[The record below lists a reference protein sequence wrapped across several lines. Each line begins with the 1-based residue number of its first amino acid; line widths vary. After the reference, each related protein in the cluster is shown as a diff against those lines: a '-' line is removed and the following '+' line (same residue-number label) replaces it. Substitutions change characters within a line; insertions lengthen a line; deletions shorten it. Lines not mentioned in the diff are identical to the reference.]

1 MTQKDPQQA
10 HGRVNQ
16 TKVDGQYLTAEE
28 LLEKLEINLQPK
40 KENKWLSFKSRKQ
53 KEADGEVTRLIA
65 RAKTAKRATE
75 ASESANPSQ
84 AKQEPEHATTRAFD
98 QQSQRAHAWFER
110 SEDKEGQEPEQAER
124 RPQPTAAQSTN
135 SQSTKESA
143 RQETRDLSN
152 GAAGEAAASSE
163 SLAAWPMPRFDQ
175 AANEE
180 SAVEQ
185 VEAEGLSAEE
195 RTGQSVAPSKG
206 SGAASTDEAVAQAA
220 TSASQQQ
227 PSDNETTGSA
237 SQKHSSDNQALVR
250 GSFWL
255 SLGNI
260 VSRLLGAAF
269 ILPWLAMLG
278 AAANQA
284 NALFSQGYNIYG
296 ILLSVATFGFPSAIS
311 KVMAQLIAKEDED
324 GLWSLTKQSLQI
336 GTLLGIVFAA
346 LLYVAAPLLSNGN
359 ANVVPVLHSLAP
371 AVLVFPAMSMVRGIF
386 QGHQLMHIS
395 ALSEIVEQVGRIIY
409 LLLATWVVLG
419 HDSSNWTGAVVQ
431 ATFAA
436 FIGALFAI
444 AVLAYGWVRYQKLL
458 HPRKSVEN
466 GSLVYQKK
474 VKTKANLLSFLKPDK
489 AQSLVLDILK
499 ESWPF
504 VIIGAS
510 TNLFLFV
517 DQYSFFPLMKAFFHT
532 NADNLQVQFA
542 LFSANPNKLVMIV
555 ISFATS
561 IAATALPILAAKK
574 AAGEGVALKQQLLAT
589 LQLTALV
596 LLPSALGMYAISDVL
611 YKFFYPIDSTAQAG
625 IYLLQFSALLTIV
638 MALFMLLA
646 FVLQALS
653 EGKVVMRAFG
663 YGLLIKVVSQVPLIF
678 LFQGMGALIATGLGL
693 GWSLYAMLAF
703 LAKHYALSFRSMRKT
718 LLLAYLA
725 SAAMAI
731 LAYFTAKF
739 SASFLL
745 SANSKLGAGL
755 ATFLAVM
762 VGAGALV
769 YLYKRFGLL
778 RQVLNRGRI

>member
-1 MTQKDPQQA
+1 MTQKDSNQT

-16 TKVDGQYLTAEE
+16 TEVDGEYLTAEE
-28 LLEKLEINLQPK
+28 LLAKLEINLQPK
-40 KENKWLSFKSRKQ
+40 KKSKLASMFTRK
-53 KEADGEVTRLIA
+53 KEKEEDAEIRQLVSRGQYLRDEYDLDEK
-65 RAKTAKRATE
+65 KT
-75 ASESANPSQ
+75 
-84 AKQEPEHATTRAFD
+84 KQ
-98 QQSQRAHAWFER
+98 WFEKPEKEK
-110 SEDKEGQEPEQAER
+110 SDSQKLEKKPLTGDGLSSTHLSKADLTDENQVKEGQDRSSLTADAIEELAET
-124 RPQPTAAQSTN
+124 PSEL
-135 SQSTKESA
+135 ES
-143 RQETRDLSN
+143 
-152 GAAGEAAASSE
+152 
-163 SLAAWPMPRFDQ
+163 
-175 AANEE
+175 
-180 SAVEQ
+180 VEQ
-185 VEAEGLSAEE
+185 TEAEGQTAEVSE
-195 RTGQSVAPSKG
+195 KTA
-206 SGAASTDEAVAQAA
+206 AVATPAA
-220 TSASQQQ
+220 YPATNTVL
-227 PSDNETTGSA
+227 SDEEKA
-237 SQKHSSDNQALVR
+237 AHQKNKDDQALVR

-260 VSRLLGAAF
+260 ISRLLGAAF

-336 GTLLGIVFAA
+336 GTLLGLFFAV
-346 LLYVAAPLLSNGN
+346 LLYVSAPLLSNGN

-395 ALSEIVEQVGRIIY
+395 ALSEIVEQIGRIIY
-409 LLLATWVVLG
+409 LLVATWIVLG
-419 HDSSNWTGAVVQ
+419 HDASNWTGAVVQ

-444 AVLAYGWVRYQKLL
+444 AVLAYGWVRYKDLL
-458 HPRKSVEN
+458 HPRKPMD
-466 GSLVYQKK
+466 GSLVYQPKQK
-474 VKTKANLLSFLKPDK
+474 SKAKANLLSFLKPDK
-489 AQSLVLDILK
+489 AQSMVLNILK

-517 DQYSFFPLMKAFFHT
+517 DQYTFFPLMKVFFHSS
-532 NADNLQVQFA
+532 ADSLQVQFA

-574 AAGEGVALKQQLLAT
+574 AAKDGLGLKQQLVAT

-611 YKFFYPIDSTAQAG
+611 YKFFYPIDSTAQEG
-625 IYLLQFSALLTIV
+625 IYLLQFSSLLTII

-653 EGKVVMRAFG
+653 HGTIVMKSFG
-663 YGLLIKVVSQVPLIF
+663 YGLLIKIVTQVPLIY

-693 GWSLYAMLAF
+693 GWSLYQMIAF
-703 LAKHYALSFRSMRKT
+703 LMKNYNLTWNDMKST
-718 LLLAYLA
+718 LLTAYLA
-725 SAAMAI
+725 SMVMAVVAF
-731 LAYFTAKF
+731 LATQF
-739 SASFLL
+739 STKVLL
-745 SANSKLGAGL
+745 AANSKIGAGL
-755 ATFLAVM
+755 ATFIGVA
-762 VGAGALV
+762 AGGFVLL
-769 YLYKRFGLL
+769 YLYKKFGLL
-778 RQVLNRGRI
+778 RQVLNRGRVS

>member
-1 MTQKDPQQA
+1 MTQKDSNQT

-16 TKVDGQYLTAEE
+16 TEVDGEYLTAEE
-28 LLEKLEINLQPK
+28 LLAKLEINLQPK
-40 KENKWLSFKSRKQ
+40 KKSKLAGMFTRKKEKEEDEEIRQLVSRGQYLRDDFDLDEKKTHQWFQKFEQAESNVQQDEKKPLAAQNVKKGGDAQDSEPVSALTAKAEGQ
-53 KEADGEVTRLIA
+53 KETAEDLASLTADSVEELAEKPSELDTVAQTEAEGQSAEASGNAGADVAT
-65 RAKTAKRATE
+65 TGNSNHNVESSDATE
-75 ASESANPSQ
+75 A
-84 AKQEPEHATTRAFD
+84 
-98 QQSQRAHAWFER
+98 
-110 SEDKEGQEPEQAER
+110 
-124 RPQPTAAQSTN
+124 
-135 SQSTKESA
+135 
-143 RQETRDLSN
+143 
-152 GAAGEAAASSE
+152 
-163 SLAAWPMPRFDQ
+163 M
-175 AANEE
+175 
-180 SAVEQ
+180 
-185 VEAEGLSAEE
+185 SAEE
-195 RTGQSVAPSKG
+195 K
-206 SGAASTDEAVAQAA
+206 AAH
-220 TSASQQQ
+220 
-227 PSDNETTGSA
+227 
-237 SQKHSSDNQALVR
+237 QKKKDDQALVR

-260 VSRLLGAAF
+260 ISRLLGAAF

-336 GTLLGIVFAA
+336 GTLLGLFFAV
-346 LLYVAAPLLSNGN
+346 LLYVSAPLLSNGN
-359 ANVVPVLHSLAP
+359 ANVIPVLHSLAP
-371 AVLVFPAMSMVRGIF
+371 AVFVFPAMSMVRGIF

-395 ALSEIVEQVGRIIY
+395 ALSEIVEQIGRIIY
-409 LLLATWVVLG
+409 LLIATWIVLG

-444 AVLAYGWVRYQKLL
+444 AVLAYGWVRYKDLL
-458 HPRKSVEN
+458 HPREPVD
-466 GSLVYQKK
+466 GSLVYQPKQK
-474 VKTKANLLSFLKPDK
+474 SKAKANLLSFLKPDK
-489 AQSLVLDILK
+489 AQSMVLNILK

-517 DQYSFFPLMKAFFHT
+517 DQYTFFPLMKLFFHSSS
-532 NADNLQVQFA
+532 DSLQVQFA

-574 AAGEGVALKQQLLAT
+574 AAKDGLGLKQQLVAT

-611 YKFFYPIDSTAQAG
+611 YKFFYPIDSTAQEG
-625 IYLLQFSALLTIV
+625 IYLLQFSSLLTII

-653 EGKVVMRAFG
+653 HGSIVMKSFG
-663 YGLLIKVVSQVPLIF
+663 YGLLIKIVTQIPLIY

-693 GWSLYAMLAF
+693 GWSLYQMIAFLMKHYDLTWSDMKSTLLKGYLASMVMAVVAF
-703 LAKHYALSFRSMRKT
+703 LAT
-718 LLLAYLA
+718 E
-725 SAAMAI
+725 
-731 LAYFTAKF
+731 F
-739 SASFLL
+739 STKVLL

-755 ATFLAVM
+755 ATFIGVA
-762 VGAGALV
+762 AGGVVLL
-769 YLYKRFGLL
+769 YLYKKFGLL
-778 RQVLNRGRI
+778 RQVLNRGRVN

>member
-1 MTQKDPQQA
+1 MTQKDPKQG
-10 HGRVNQ
+10 HGRVQ
-16 TKVDGQYLTAEE
+16 ETEVDGQYLTAEE

-40 KENKWLSFKSRKQ
+40 KQSKWSLLKHKKDEEENEFR
-53 KEADGEVTRLIA
+53 RLIA
-65 RAKTAKRATE
+65 RNARESKH
-75 ASESANPSQ
+75 SESSE
-84 AKQEPEHATTRAFD
+84 KT
-98 QQSQRAHAWFER
+98 HAWFEKAEKGQDEQQPASTPADEKPA
-110 SEDKEGQEPEQAER
+110 SEE
-124 RPQPTAAQSTN
+124 
-135 SQSTKESA
+135 
-143 RQETRDLSN
+143 
-152 GAAGEAAASSE
+152 E
-163 SLAAWPMPRFDQ
+163 SLAAWPMPAQNFDQ
-175 AANEE
+175 AA
-180 SAVEQ
+180 
-185 VEAEGLSAEE
+185 SAEE
-195 RTGQSVAPSKG
+195 AMDQT
-206 SGAASTDEAVAQAA
+206 EAVGEQAEEETKAAAGEPAQEAA
-220 TSASQQQ
+220 IPEHAAAQEAPVSKPAESQSQPQNTASANPAKTS
-227 PSDNETTGSA
+227 PNKD
-237 SQKHSSDNQALVR
+237 DQALVR

-260 VSRLLGAAF
+260 ISRLLGAAF

-296 ILLSVATFGFPSAIS
+296 ILLSIATFGFPSAIS

-336 GTLLGIVFAA
+336 GTLLGIFFA
-346 LLYVAAPLLSNGN
+346 LLLYLAAPLLSNGN
-359 ANVVPVLHSLAP
+359 ANVIPVLHSLAP

-409 LLLATWVVLG
+409 LLIATWIVLG
-419 HDSSNWTGAVVQ
+419 ANSHNWTGAVVQ

-444 AVLAYGWVRYQKLL
+444 AVLAYGWIRYKDLL
-458 HPRKSVEN
+458 HPQKSIRD

-474 VKTKANLLSFLKPDK
+474 SKAKANVLSFLKPDK

-517 DQYSFFPLMKAFFHT
+517 DQYSFFPLMKAFFQT
-532 NADNLQVQFA
+532 NADDLQVQFA

-574 AAGEGVALKQQLLAT
+574 ASKDGVALKQQLVAT
-589 LQLTALV
+589 LQLTSLV

-611 YKFFYPIDSTAQAG
+611 YKFFYPIDQTAQAG

-663 YGLLIKVVSQVPLIF
+663 FGLVIKLLTQAPLIF

-693 GWSLYAMLAF
+693 GYSLYAMLAF
-703 LAKHYALSFRSMRKT
+703 LVKQYQLSFKAMQKS
-718 LLLAYLA
+718 LLTAYLA
-725 SAAMAI
+725 SVLMAL
-731 LAYFTAKF
+731 LAYFTSKL
-739 SASFLL
+739 STTLL
-745 SANSKLGAGL
+745 MPANSKLGAGL
-755 ATFLAVM
+755 ATFLSVL
-762 VGAGALV
+762 VGAGVLV

-778 RQVLNRGRI
+778 RQVLNRGLVNDAN

>member
-1 MTQKDPQQA
+1 MTQKDPKQA
-10 HGRVNQ
+10 NGRVNQ
-16 TKVDGQYLTAEE
+16 TEVDGQYLTAEE

-40 KENKWLSFKSRKQ
+40 KESKWSFFKSRKQ
-53 KEADGEVTRLIA
+53 KEDDEEVRRLIA
-65 RAKTAKRATE
+65 RGQQNTAADHEVSTR
-75 ASESANPSQ
+75 ASE
-84 AKQEPEHATTRAFD
+84 
-98 QQSQRAHAWFER
+98 
-110 SEDKEGQEPEQAER
+110 
-124 RPQPTAAQSTN
+124 PQPSAQ
-135 SQSTKESA
+135 
-143 RQETRDLSN
+143 
-152 GAAGEAAASSE
+152 EAEKKAE
-163 SLAAWPMPRFDQ
+163 GSLAAWPMQNFDQ
-175 AANEE
+175 AADEE
-180 SAVEQ
+180 EAISQ
-185 VEAEGLSAEE
+185 VEAEGVQAAETKPAE
-195 RTGQSVAPSKG
+195 PSPAKQAETNQAGTNQAKPSLTDNEEDTSRLVADAK
-206 SGAASTDEAVAQAA
+206 AATASAQAA
-220 TSASQQQ
+220 AAVSSSATATASTTLKSTIATTSSK
-227 PSDNETTGSA
+227 ETN
-237 SQKHSSDNQALVR
+237 QDNQALVR

-336 GTLLGIVFAA
+336 GTLLGLVFAL
-346 LLYVAAPLLSNGN
+346 LLYVAAPVLSNGN
-359 ANVVPVLHSLAP
+359 ENVVPVLHSLAP
-371 AVLVFPAMSMVRGIF
+371 AVFVFPAMSMVRGIF

-444 AVLAYGWVRYQKLL
+444 LVLAYGWIRYKNLL
-458 HPRKSVEN
+458 HPDKPVSN

-474 VKTKANLLSFLKPDK
+474 SKAKANLLSFFKPEK

-574 AAGEGVALKQQLLAT
+574 AAGAGAELKQQLVAT

-611 YKFFYPIDSTAQAG
+611 YKFFYPIDDTAQAG
-625 IYLLQFSALLTIV
+625 IYLLQFSALLTII

-653 EGKVVMRAFG
+653 EGKVVMRFFG
-663 YGLLIKVVSQVPLIF
+663 YGLLIKVVSQIPLIY

-703 LAKHYALSFRSMRKT
+703 LVKHYRLSFAAMKKT

-725 SAAMAI
+725 SAIMAV
-731 LAYFTAKF
+731 LAYLTTKF
-739 SASFLL
+739 STAFLL

-755 ATFLAVM
+755 ATFLAVL

-769 YLYKRFGLL
+769 YLYNRFGLL
-778 RQVLNRGRI
+778 RQVLNRGRIQS

>member
-1 MTQKDPQQA
+1 MTQKDSNQT

-16 TKVDGQYLTAEE
+16 TEVDGEYLTAEE
-28 LLEKLEINLQPK
+28 LLAKLEINLQPK
-40 KENKWLSFKSRKQ
+40 KKSKLASMFTRK
-53 KEADGEVTRLIA
+53 KEKEEDAEIRQLVSRGQYLRDEYDLDEK
-65 RAKTAKRATE
+65 KT
-75 ASESANPSQ
+75 
-84 AKQEPEHATTRAFD
+84 KQ
-98 QQSQRAHAWFER
+98 WFEKPEKEK
-110 SEDKEGQEPEQAER
+110 SDSQKLEKKPLTGDGLSSTHLSKADLTDENQVKEGQDRSSLTADAIEELAET
-124 RPQPTAAQSTN
+124 PSEL
-135 SQSTKESA
+135 ES
-143 RQETRDLSN
+143 
-152 GAAGEAAASSE
+152 
-163 SLAAWPMPRFDQ
+163 
-175 AANEE
+175 
-180 SAVEQ
+180 VEQ
-185 VEAEGLSAEE
+185 TEAEGQTAEVSE
-195 RTGQSVAPSKG
+195 KTA
-206 SGAASTDEAVAQAA
+206 AVATPAA
-220 TSASQQQ
+220 YPATNTVL
-227 PSDNETTGSA
+227 SDEEKA
-237 SQKHSSDNQALVR
+237 AHQKNKDDQALVR

-260 VSRLLGAAF
+260 ISRLLGAAF

-336 GTLLGIVFAA
+336 GTLLGLFFAV
-346 LLYVAAPLLSNGN
+346 LLYVSAPLLSNGN

-395 ALSEIVEQVGRIIY
+395 ALSEIVEQIGRIIY
-409 LLLATWVVLG
+409 LLVATWIVLG
-419 HDSSNWTGAVVQ
+419 HDASNWTGAVVQ

-444 AVLAYGWVRYQKLL
+444 AVLAYGWVRYKDLL
-458 HPRKSVEN
+458 HPRKPMD
-466 GSLVYQKK
+466 GSLVYQPKQK
-474 VKTKANLLSFLKPDK
+474 SKAKANLLSFLKPDK
-489 AQSLVLDILK
+489 AQSMVLNILK

-517 DQYSFFPLMKAFFHT
+517 DQYTFFPLMKVFFHSS
-532 NADNLQVQFA
+532 ADSLQIQFA

-574 AAGEGVALKQQLLAT
+574 AAKDGLGLKQQLVAT

-611 YKFFYPIDSTAQAG
+611 YKFFYPIDSTAQEG
-625 IYLLQFSALLTIV
+625 IYLLQFSSLLTII

-653 EGKVVMRAFG
+653 HGTIVMKSFG
-663 YGLLIKVVSQVPLIF
+663 YGLLIKIVTQVPLIY

-693 GWSLYAMLAF
+693 GWSLYQMIAF
-703 LAKHYALSFRSMRKT
+703 LMKNYDLTWNDMKST
-718 LLLAYLA
+718 LLTAYLA
-725 SAAMAI
+725 SMVMAVVAF
-731 LAYFTAKF
+731 LATQF
-739 SASFLL
+739 STKVLL
-745 SANSKLGAGL
+745 AANSKIGAGL
-755 ATFLAVM
+755 ATFIGVA
-762 VGAGALV
+762 AGGFVLL
-769 YLYKRFGLL
+769 YLYKKFGLL
-778 RQVLNRGRI
+778 RQVLNRGRVS

>member
-1 MTQKDPQQA
+1 MTQKDSNQT

-16 TKVDGQYLTAEE
+16 TEVDGEYLTAEE
-28 LLEKLEINLQPK
+28 LLAKLEINLQPK
-40 KENKWLSFKSRKQ
+40 KKSKLASMFTRK
-53 KEADGEVTRLIA
+53 KEKEEDAEIRQLVSRGQYLRDEYDLDEK
-65 RAKTAKRATE
+65 KT
-75 ASESANPSQ
+75 
-84 AKQEPEHATTRAFD
+84 KQ
-98 QQSQRAHAWFER
+98 WFEKPEKEK
-110 SEDKEGQEPEQAER
+110 SDSQKLEKKPLTGDGLSSTHLSKADLTDENQVKEGQDRSSLTADAIEELAET
-124 RPQPTAAQSTN
+124 PSEL
-135 SQSTKESA
+135 ES
-143 RQETRDLSN
+143 
-152 GAAGEAAASSE
+152 
-163 SLAAWPMPRFDQ
+163 
-175 AANEE
+175 
-180 SAVEQ
+180 VEQ
-185 VEAEGLSAEE
+185 TEAEGQTAEVSE
-195 RTGQSVAPSKG
+195 KTA
-206 SGAASTDEAVAQAA
+206 AVATPAA
-220 TSASQQQ
+220 YPATNTVL
-227 PSDNETTGSA
+227 SDEEKA
-237 SQKHSSDNQALVR
+237 AHQKNKDDQALVR

-260 VSRLLGAAF
+260 ISRLLGAAF

-336 GTLLGIVFAA
+336 GTLLGLFFAV
-346 LLYVAAPLLSNGN
+346 LLYVSAPLLSNGN

-395 ALSEIVEQVGRIIY
+395 ALSEIVEQIGRIIY
-409 LLLATWVVLG
+409 LLVATWIVLG
-419 HDSSNWTGAVVQ
+419 HDASNWTGAVVQ

-444 AVLAYGWVRYQKLL
+444 AVLAYGWVRYKDLL
-458 HPRKSVEN
+458 HPRKPMD
-466 GSLVYQKK
+466 GSLVYQPKQK
-474 VKTKANLLSFLKPDK
+474 SKAKANLLSFLKPDK
-489 AQSLVLDILK
+489 AQSMVLNILK

-517 DQYSFFPLMKAFFHT
+517 DQYTFFPLMKVFFHSS
-532 NADNLQVQFA
+532 ADSLQVQFA

-574 AAGEGVALKQQLLAT
+574 AAKDGLGLKQQLVAT

-611 YKFFYPIDSTAQAG
+611 YKFFYPIDSTAQEG
-625 IYLLQFSALLTIV
+625 IYLLQFSSLLTII

-653 EGKVVMRAFG
+653 HGTIVMKSFG
-663 YGLLIKVVSQVPLIF
+663 YGLLIKIVTQVPLIY

-693 GWSLYAMLAF
+693 GWSLYQMIAF
-703 LAKHYALSFRSMRKT
+703 LMKNYDLTWNDMKST
-718 LLLAYLA
+718 LLTAYLA
-725 SAAMAI
+725 SMVMAVVAF
-731 LAYFTAKF
+731 LATQF
-739 SASFLL
+739 STKVLL
-745 SANSKLGAGL
+745 AANSKIGAGL
-755 ATFLAVM
+755 ATFIGVA
-762 VGAGALV
+762 AGGFVLL
-769 YLYKRFGLL
+769 YLYKKFGLL
-778 RQVLNRGRI
+778 RQVLNRGRVS